1 MAVVLRK
8 WLDQFFADEEAL
20 VLLLLIFGS
29 LLLIVTMGG
38 VLAPVIASIIFAF
51 LMQGVIVQLTRRN
64 VPRWAAVTVAYTIFI
79 GVFIVV
85 LFMLLPLAWQQMAKL
100 FQELP
105 AMIGQGQQL
114 LLVLPERYP
123 ELTSH
128 AQIQEVVDLAK
139 SELGGVG
146 QWLLS
151 FSFSNL
157 ANAVGL
163 LIYIILVPILV
174 FFFLRDRAS
183 ILAWLGGFLPH
194 SRPMLDKVW
203 VEMNDQVA
211 NYMRGKAIEIIIVG
225 VVSFIAFSILG
236 LNYAALM
243 ALLVG
248 LSVLIP
254 YIGAAVVTIPV
265 AMVAFFQWGG
275 GSEFMTLIVVYAII
289 QALDGNVL
297 VPLLF
302 SEAVN
307 LHPTAIILAVLIF
320 GGLWGLWGVFFA
332 IPLATLIKAVLS
344 AWPNDVSRQSIKPLA
359 VRDEVSE

>member
-1 MAVVLRK
+1 MVAVLKK
-8 WLDQFFADEEAL
+8 WLDHLFANEEAL
-20 VLLLLIFGS
+20 ILLMLIFGS
-29 LLLIVTMGG
+29 LLLVISMGD

-51 LMQGVIVQLTRRN
+51 LMQGTIAQLTRRN
-64 VPRWAAVTVAYTIFI
+64 VPSWCAITLAYT
-79 GVFIVV
+79 
-85 LFMLLPLAWQQMAKL
+85 LFVGMFMAVMFLLLPLAWRQLATL

-105 AMIGQGQQL
+105 AMIAKGQQL

-123 ELTSH
+123 EFVTHGQIRDWVSLT
-128 AQIQEVVDLAK
+128 K
-139 SELGGVG
+139 SELGNIG

-157 ANAVGL
+157 ANVMGL
-163 LIYIILVPILV
+163 LIYIVLVPIMV
-174 FFFLRDRAS
+174 FFFLRDKDAL
-183 ILAWLGGFLPH
+183 LAWLSSFLPAH
-194 SRPMLDKVW
+194 RPMLNKVW

-211 NYMRGKAIEIIIVG
+211 NYVRGKAIEIFIVG
-225 VVSFIAFSILG
+225 GVSYIAFALIG

-248 LSVLIP
+248 VSVLIP

-265 AMVAFFQWGG
+265 AMVGYFQWGG
-275 GSEFMTLIVVYAII
+275 GSEFMTLIIIYAVI

-307 LHPTAIILAVLIF
+307 LHPIAIIMAVLIF

-332 IPLATLIKAVLS
+332 IPLATLIKAVLN
-344 AWPNDVSRQSIKPLA
+344 AWPSKQSAA
-359 VRDEVSE
+359 V

>member
-1 MAVVLRK
+1 MVAVLQK
-8 WLDQFFADEEAL
+8 WMDRFFADEEAL
-20 VLLLLIFGS
+20 ILLMLIFAALLLV
-29 LLLIVTMGG
+29 VTMGD
-38 VLAPVIASIIFAF
+38 VLAPVIASIILAF
-51 LMQGVIVQLTRRN
+51 LMQGMIVQLTKRN
-64 VPRWAAVTVAYTIFI
+64 VSRSVAVAIAYTIFI
-79 GVFIVV
+79 GVFVAV
-85 LFMLLPLAWQQMAKL
+85 LFLLLPLAWQQLAKL

-105 AMIGQGQQL
+105 VMIGQGQQL
-114 LLVLPERYP
+114 LLVSPEQYP
-123 ELTSH
+123 ELITHS
-128 AQIQEVVDLAK
+128 QIQELVELAK
-139 SELGGVG
+139 SELGGFG

-157 ANAVGL
+157 GNVVGL
-163 LIYIILVPILV
+163 LIYIVLVPILV

-183 ILAWLGGFLPH
+183 LLGWLASYLPH
-194 SRPMLDKVW
+194 KRPILNKVW

-225 VVSFIAFSILG
+225 IVSFVAFSALG
-236 LNYAALM
+236 MNYAALM

-265 AMVAFFQWGG
+265 AMVGFFQWGTS
-275 GSEFMTLIVVYAII
+275 SEFMTLIVVYAII

-307 LHPTAIILAVLIF
+307 LHPIAIILAVLVF

-332 IPLATLIKAVLS
+332 IPLATLIKAVLN
-344 AWPNDVSRQSIKPLA
+344 AWPSHQINNA
-359 VRDEVSE
+359 

>member
-1 MAVVLRK
+1 MVAVIKK

-20 VLLLLIFGS
+20 ILLLLIFGC
-29 LLLIVTMGG
+29 LLLVITMGG

-64 VPRWAAVTVAYTIFI
+64 VPKPVAVGVAYTLFI
-79 GVFIVV
+79 GAFVAV
-85 LFMLLPLAWQQMAKL
+85 LFLLMPLAWQQMANL

-105 AMIGQGQQL
+105 AMIAQGQQL
-114 LLVLPERYP
+114 LLILPERYP
-123 ELTSH
+123 DLISH
-128 AQIQEVVDLAK
+128 QQIQELVGLTK

-146 QWLLS
+146 QWILS
-151 FSFSNL
+151 FSFSNISTV
-157 ANAVGL
+157 VGL

-183 ILAWLGGFLPH
+183 ILAWFAGFLPQR
-194 SRPMLDKVW
+194 RPLLDQVW

-225 VVSFIAFSILG
+225 AVSFIAFAVLG

-243 ALLVG
+243 ALAVG

-265 AMVAFFQWGG
+265 AMVGFFQWGAS
-275 GSEFMTLIVVYAII
+275 SEFITLMVVYGII

-307 LHPTAIILAVLIF
+307 LHPVAIILAVLIF

-332 IPLATLIKAVLS
+332 IPLATLIKAVLN
-344 AWPNDVSRQSIKPLA
+344 AWPTDAKITACK
-359 VRDEVSE
+359 E